1 MSSIKNKVLAYLKTD
16 RKFNSGRQ
24 LYVSFPG
31 HNRAYARRLGA
42 ISETDDNAKTLFYEL
57 GKLAGIDE
65 RVVNSITK
73 GPLESGEPD
82 KVETKN
88 EPVDIL
94 KDQVESIA
102 YPQLKSLVSELQ
114 LEVADQKKITLQ
126 AAYLEH
132 LRGKSEEEEE
142 QKKST

>member
-73 GPLESGEPD
+73 GPLENEKAA

>member
-73 GPLESGEPD
+73 GPLENAEAA
-82 KVETKN
+82 KVDAKQ

-132 LRGKSEEEEE
+132 LRGKSEEDEE

>member
-1 MSSIKNKVLAYLKTD
+1 M
-16 RKFNSGRQ
+16 
-24 LYVSFPG
+24 
-31 HNRAYARRLGA
+31 
-42 ISETDDNAKTLFYEL
+42 
-57 GKLAGIDE
+57 AGIDE

-73 GPLESGEPD
+73 GPLESAEAD

-114 LEVADQKKITLQ
+114 LEVADQKKLTLQ

-132 LRGKSEEEEE
+132 LRGKAEEEVE